1 MITVKK
7 FTLGCLMSLCVTAC
21 GGGGGDGGTAV
32 NPTTIAAK
40 PITPAPWTTVEL
52 RASIDLPS
60 IGIQPGFS
68 TYQIVKTVDLNQ
80 DGHDDLILTGQTLYP
95 GLAPAGGAYTAN
107 VPFHKLP
114 VLILY
119 FNAQTG
125 KFEPDARDDRPLMYT
140 GASVSVQDWNRD
152 GRLDILVVGTG
163 PDQGYSCGEP
173 MTLLLNTAQGFRNRS
188 ELLPA
193 VSYRRE
199 MVIEIDLDQ
208 DGYKDLYLLDT
219 GAQISPGTDTVKCPY
234 RSLPGLVQEIE
245 ILGSNTGPIVQ
256 IPWYNPLSKNGQ
268 VMGAVVRDIDLDGD
282 EDLILTIYDVQNIR
296 SRIEIYQNRG
306 RIFNQTTSNQF
317 ILVKASDWSQNLMFG
332 SLVYTDRKLR
342 VLATNPD
349 YSNPY
354 HIVFDADRLVQ
365 VSKEYQGQFQ
375 DLGGCTEFKQ
385 WDLNGD
391 NILDLECRN
400 LIRYTSGLRMP
411 RAWITTDQGLEAI
424 DLKAIPTDHGQS
436 FQSARFQGRRHFVY
450 LGPYLGGP
458 SLTIYSLK

>member
-1 MITVKK
+1 MKK

-21 GGGGGDGGTAV
+21 GGGGGDGGSAV
-32 NPTTIAAK
+32 NPIAIADR
-40 PITPAPWTTVEL
+40 PITPAPWTTIEL

-68 TYQIVKTVDLNQ
+68 NYQIVKTADLNQ

-119 FNAQTG
+119 FNPQTG
-125 KFEPDARDDRPLMYT
+125 KFEPNARDDRPLMYT
-140 GASVSVQDWNRD
+140 APSVSVQDWNRD
-152 GRLDILVVGTG
+152 GLLDILIVGTG

-188 ELLPA
+188 DLLPA

-219 GAQISPGTDTVKCPY
+219 GAQISPGTNTTKCPY
-234 RSLPGLVQEIE
+234 RILPGLDKEIE
-245 ILGSNTGPIVQ
+245 IMGSNTGPIVQ
-256 IPWYNPLSKNGQ
+256 IPWYNPLSKYGQ
-268 VMGAVVRDIDLDGD
+268 VMGAVVRDIDFDGL
-282 EDLILTIYDVQNIR
+282 EDLVLSIYDHKINK
-296 SRIEIYQNRG
+296 SRLEIYRNRG
-306 RIFNQTTSNQF
+306 RAFNQTMSNQF
-317 ILVKASDWSQNLMFG
+317 ILAKVSDWSEENLMFG
-332 SLVYTDRKLR
+332 SLAFVNNKFR
-342 VLATNPD
+342 VLVTRPD
-349 YSNPY
+349 YSNAY
-354 HIVFDADRLVQ
+354 HAVFDGTSLVQ
-365 VSKEYQGQFQ
+365 VNKEYQGQFQ
-375 DLGGCTEFKQ
+375 DFGGCTEFRQ

-400 LIRYTSGLRMP
+400 LVRYTSGLRMP
-411 RAWITTDQGLEAI
+411 RAWITTDKGLEAI

-436 FQSARFQGRRHFVY
+436 FQSARFLGRRHFVY
-450 LGPYLGGP
+450 LGPYFGGSI